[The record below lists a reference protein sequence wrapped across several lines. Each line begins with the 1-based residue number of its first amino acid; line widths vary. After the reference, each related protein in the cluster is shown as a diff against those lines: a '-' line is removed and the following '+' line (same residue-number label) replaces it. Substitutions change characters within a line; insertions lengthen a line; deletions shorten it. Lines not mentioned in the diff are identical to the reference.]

1 LADAMGGGPML
12 QGPNKFF
19 TIKAIHDLE
28 VCLLLNKEEG
38 EKQRKDAI
46 EFCILL

>member
-12 QGPNKFF
+12 QRPTKFF
-19 TIKAIHDLE
+19 TIKAIQDLE

-38 EKQRKDAI
+38 KKTKERGY
-46 EFCILL
+46 